1 MTPDCDRDARI
12 AGISA
17 APSAATST

>member
-17 APSAATST
+17 APSATTST